1 MVDKS
6 IQNKQLVA
14 EHCSEW
20 SWPETAVGGL
30 GHRCGELF
38 SCSRLTNKGAIMKKK
53 SRQERFDDSIKLWA
67 LLAAYVGWIFSL
79 GIVLAESTPTYI
91 RWPLA
96 LLMIGSVVNYYYD
109 QVK

>member
-20 SWPETAVGGL
+20 SWLETAMGGL

-38 SCSRLTNKGAIMKKK
+38 
-53 SRQERFDDSIKLWA
+53 
-67 LLAAYVGWIFSL
+67 
-79 GIVLAESTPTYI
+79 
-91 RWPLA
+91 
-96 LLMIGSVVNYYYD
+96 
-109 QVK
+109 